1 MPAPLNAALAIQ
13 GGKVA
18 ISIYYTA
25 ERRKLLNA
33 QELALVS
40 AIVRDFS
47 VDQDIEQYLKCGNGL
62 NWESFDISTNTEAGN
77 LFKNGLVITGATKLP
92 DNEENATWI
101 GLQHWCNC
109 LSKLRNAISGC
120 NWKVY
125 VEDHEIQWDKIQ
137 KAYDPSR

>member
-1 MPAPLNAALAIQ
+1 M
-13 GGKVA
+13 A

-77 LFKNGLVITGATKLP
+77 PFKNGLVITGATKLP

-109 LSKLRNAISGC
+109 LSRLRNAISGC